1 VSTILHLS
9 DLHLGD
15 TTVWERRTDD
25 KVGLVPAGENAR
37 LSVLETSL
45 AAVKRH
51 VETLGH
57 DIDAVVVSGDITS
70 QHDQSGFDRFGE
82 LLAKLQLAPPDRTIV
97 VPGNHDVDW
106 ASDPGTP
113 GKYERF
119 LQCTRFA
126 GFRTPL
132 CDGVDGEDYATSVP
146 PAQPVLWLNDAV
158 IVSVNTANWCGVRFP
173 NAGATPAAARASG
186 GGADA
191 PAAGRETGGM
201 EHSASDAAGGDS
213 QPAAAGAAD
222 AEPTTASDPR
232 SETYDIARVSEVQ
245 LSRLTDALE
254 AEPLGRRIRIAVLH
268 HHLLPVTED
277 EEVKPF
283 ESFTN
288 LARLRAWLRDHGFQ
302 VVLHGHKHRST
313 LTWDHIYDLDDH
325 TRLPRRVMVVSA
337 PTPTT
342 WGEPICRLIRIG
354 SPTGRELVAQA
365 PRMVVDTARAVRQE
379 RPFTPESTTIA
390 LDAGAPRAAGA
401 LCIEAETADAAYERL
416 VDALDDHGGSLRNV
430 TCVVRNPATA
440 LEPPTNFKQVN
451 RAKQWLEDA
460 VDWWQHSGPEL
471 VAVGEAPFN
480 HGERLYST
488 GNHRGALEIAAEK
501 LGSSK
506 AMALV
511 LRDAELRAGVEAPA
525 FVAVQLV
532 KVTDEVGPRLDCV
545 GYFRKQDLTL
555 WWPVNVGELR
565 KIQLFVL
572 DLRPEKGLRAGHLT
586 TIAVEAISDNV
597 LPELAGT
604 TVDRLVDLRPSALM
618 QLAYHAAHSRA
629 GDAETTVDEWTRVLR
644 DIGEGHD
651 FPSLGIARLVEHLKV
666 FRATGELTDLDLLIK
681 RLEGV
686 YDRAQRAKLEP
697 KLESERDAFSEQ
709 LFKQVTEVLDALG
722 DAVRAR
728 GD

>member
-1 VSTILHLS
+1 MSTILHLS

-25 KVGLVPAGENAR
+25 KVGLVPADENTR

-45 AAVKRH
+45 LAVKRH
-51 VETLGH
+51 VETSGY

-70 QHDQSGFDRFGE
+70 QYDQNGFHRFGE
-82 LLAKLQLAPPDRTIV
+82 LLDKVQLAPPDRTIV

-106 ASDPGTP
+106 GSDPGTP
-113 GKYERF
+113 SKYERF

-126 GFRTPL
+126 GLRTPL
-132 CDGVDGEDYATSVP
+132 CDGVDGEDYVTAAQ
-146 PAQPVLWLNDAV
+146 PAQPVLWLEDAV

-173 NAGATPAAARASG
+173 EAGAKPAAGGASD
-186 GGADA
+186 GGADV
-191 PAAGRETGGM
+191 PMTGTGTGGV
-201 EHSASDAAGGDS
+201 ERAASRATEGGS
-213 QPAAAGAAD
+213 ESAGAAD
-222 AEPTTASDPR
+222 AEPATARVSR
-232 SETYDIARVSEVQ
+232 SATYDIARVSEAQ

-254 AEPLGRRIRIAVLH
+254 TEPLGHRIRIAVLH

-288 LARLRAWLRDHGFQ
+288 LARLRGWLRDHGFQ
-302 VVLHGHKHRST
+302 LVLHGHKHRST

-325 TRLPRRVMVVSA
+325 TRPPRRVMVVSA

-342 WGEPICRLIRIG
+342 WGEPLCRLIRIG

-365 PRMVVDTARAVRQE
+365 PRMVVDTVRAVRQE
-379 RPFTPESTTIA
+379 RPVTPESAVIA
-390 LDAGAPRAAGA
+390 LDAGAPTAAGA
-401 LCIEAETADAAYERL
+401 LGIEEATADAVYERL

-430 TCVVRNPATA
+430 TCVVRDPSTA

-460 VDWWQHSGPEL
+460 VDWWQHPAPEL
-471 VAVGEAPFN
+471 VAAGEAPFN

-488 GNHRGALEIAAEK
+488 GNHRGALEIAAGK

-511 LRDAELRAGVEAPA
+511 LRDTELRAGVEAPA

-572 DLRPEKGLRAGHLT
+572 DLRPAKGLRAGHLT

-618 QLAYHAAHSRA
+618 RLAYHAAHSRA
-629 GDAETTVDEWTRVLR
+629 DDLETIVDEWARVLR

-651 FPSLGIARLVEHLKV
+651 FPSLGIARLVEHLNV
-666 FRATGELTDLDLLIK
+666 FRETGDLTDLDLLIK
-681 RLEGV
+681 RLEAV

-697 KLESERDAFSEQ
+697 KLESERDAFSQQ

-728 GD
+728 VD